1 VQSFVTSAC
10 TNNQYVDNTIITR
23 PATLVSQYQGQ
34 LNGAFTAGTNA
45 GNCSIYFNYG
55 TTYGLGKT
63 TNSQYVNQYT
73 GVNYF
78 SAGLYNLAPRTTY
91 YYQSVANCGG
101 SISYGNIMSFTTPG
115 TAVKYTYVSKPVTKV
130 IQKEVVCNC
139 NTNTDTT
146 AGAAT
151 AAQYMD
157 LVVERLESGATIGG
171 TATYRAIYK
180 NVSSSTLEDVVVRVI
195 LPEEL
200 TVRSSDVGEFTVG
213 GRSVVLSL
221 PMLRALEEGRINIV
235 TDVATGLTPGKQLV
249 VNAYANYS
257 VANLLRNGAM
267 FQDEVTAYVLSL
279 LVSGSEVSAN
289 TGNGGLV
296 STTNTGLFGGNFFE
310 WIILIALVLLF
321 ILALSY
327 IFGAAKRR
335 NNN

>member
-1 VQSFVTSAC
+1 MALLNQSGGILINRGDEFTQSKSVWLDIAADGASEMYITNDPTCSSGGDWENLKPLVPWDLEKENSSTSV
-10 TNNQYVDNTIITR
+10 YVK
-23 PATLVSQYQGQ
+23 
-34 LNGAFTAGTNA
+34 FKTNA

-257 VANLLRNGAM
+257 VANLLI
-267 FQDEVTAYVLSL
+267 QTQEVKARMQL
-279 LVSGSEVSAN
+279 LHPG
-289 TGNGGLV
+289 T
-296 STTNTGLFGGNFFE
+296 
-310 WIILIALVLLF
+310 
-321 ILALSY
+321 
-327 IFGAAKRR
+327 
-335 NNN
+335 